1 MIAYVALKKRIWI
14 PLTTIL
20 VLGILFGVA
29 WFYVP
34 EYAEKQFKE
43 RMQQVGVETDSIEFR
58 IEGMSRPVVRDLS
71 LRISGVNL
79 VAESIEFG
87 SLFDGYGQDKPLK
100 ITVNGLWAGVN
111 AQVPEGLMSVNNAIL
126 ALPEKTPF
134 QTPLPLEIYFKDGE
148 VHYEN
153 RGRQIQGLVDGH
165 LSVVETK
172 VDWKLDIEVD
182 DHPLA
187 GRGFFDWSS
196 GLMDLSGEMD
206 LSHNLSQAIWDIL
219 NEEPLFEW
227 NEGSFQTA
235 FRFEGDQFNFQNGQV
250 HTVLSGVGVEF
261 DGIDVSGANH
271 VASMIWT
278 PGHMTFDFTGNGQM
292 SRLVEAPFEWQGT
305 LSVEDGPNLHF
316 KLDHASMSP
325 EWEFGSIQV
334 SQDRTNDIPL
344 EVSVL
349 GSEAGFDFQ
358 VLGLDLLLSSEM
370 QDQFSSGTLDLMFN
384 GHIQDQV
391 LSKSS
396 VDLWFRDGIFM
407 APMFQTEVGEGLLNL
422 ELESTPLDSD
432 QFASLILNPGAFVR
446 YAKMS
451 DVTLYRYADVV
462 GQKITLD
469 WTPGAE
475 TSVAVSG
482 DFSEIGAANLEF
494 KPEGDSSLRESSGI
508 VLLSPGNFTLNYEMK
523 FDPTAGLETRLE
535 LEDYSIEEY
544 PNLERWIT
552 GEFDVTGMLS
562 ADYQMKATPDSVS
575 SSVSYQLD
583 NLLYAG
589 GNLVLDNVSYA
600 GKIHSLEPFR
610 MTSERPFTVSTV
622 QINGWTASDFS
633 TNFEIGSRINISD
646 TSLSALG
653 GSIDIGD
660 ISMSPDEMYIDSEI
674 GVTNLQTEEI
684 LDWIPKVIGVA
695 EGSIDGVIPFQWDV
709 KNSKFSL
716 GRGHLHSPEGELGS
730 MNLRIFSPEDEGQ
743 GIVRDDKYSMVDDAL
758 SNLQDSSLDI
768 DILPPSGD
776 AEDTRVRLNIKG
788 FVDSRLVKA
797 PVDVVRYYNLP
808 LDSFN
813 LTMEQV
819 RQDLPGFRNS
829 NDEQAN

>member
-1 MIAYVALKKRIWI
+1 MALRKRIWI
-14 PLTTIL
+14 PLTS
-20 VLGILFGVA
+20 VLLLAILFGVA

-34 EYAEKQFKE
+34 EYAETQFKE
-43 RMQQVGVETDSIEFR
+43 RMQQVGIETDSIEFR
-58 IEGMSRPVVRDLS
+58 IEGLSRPVVRDLS

-134 QTPLPLEIYFKDGE
+134 QTPLPLEIYFKEGE

-153 RGRQIQGLVDGH
+153 RGRQIDGTVDGH
-165 LSVVETK
+165 LSVVQTR
-172 VDWKLDIEVD
+172 VDWTLDIDVD
-182 DHPLA
+182 EHPVV

-206 LSHNLSQAIWDIL
+206 LSHTLSQAIWDVL
-219 NEEPLFEW
+219 NEEPMFDW
-227 NEGSFQTA
+227 NAGSFQTA
-235 FRFEGDQFNFQNGQV
+235 FHFEGDQFNFQNGQV
-250 HTVLSGVGVEF
+250 HTVLSGVGIGFEGL
-261 DGIDVSGANH
+261 DISGSNH
-271 VASMIWT
+271 VASMLWT
-278 PGHMTFDFTGNGQM
+278 PGRMTFDFTGIGQL

-305 LSVEDGPNLHF
+305 LSVEDGPNLQF
-316 KLDHASMSP
+316 KLNHASISP
-325 EWEFGSIQV
+325 DWEFGSIHVAQE
-334 SQDRTNDIPL
+334 SENEIPL

-349 GSEAGFDFQ
+349 ASEAGFDFQ
-358 VLGLDLLLSSEM
+358 VLGLDMLLSSEM

-391 LSKSS
+391 LSKAS

-407 APMFQTEVGEGLLNL
+407 APMFQSEVGEGLLNL
-422 ELESTPLDSD
+422 ELDEAQLDSD
-432 QFASLILNPGAFVR
+432 LLAGLVMNPGAYVR
-446 YAKMS
+446 YANMS
-451 DVTLYRYADVV
+451 EVMLYRYSDLI
-462 GQKITLD
+462 GGGISLN

-475 TSVAVSG
+475 TSLEVSG
-482 DFSEIGAANLEF
+482 DFTEIGTAKLAF
-494 KPEGDSSLRESSGI
+494 QPEGESSLRKSSGR
-508 VLLSPGNFTLNYEMK
+508 LLMTPGDFNFDYEMS
-523 FDPTAGLETRLE
+523 FDPTAGLEAEVT
-535 LEDYSIEEY
+535 LEDYAIEEY

-552 GEFDVTGMLS
+552 GEFDVTGLLS
-562 ADYQMKATPDSVS
+562 ANFEMKVTPDSVAPII
-575 SSVSYQLD
+575 SYQLD

-600 GKIHSLEPFR
+600 GKIHSLEPFH
-610 MTSERPFTVSTV
+610 MTSEKPFTVSTV
-622 QINGWTASDFS
+622 QINGWTASEFS
-633 TNFEIGSRINISD
+633 TRFEIGNRINISD
-646 TSLSALG
+646 TQLSALG
-653 GSIDIGD
+653 GSIELAD
-660 ISMSPDEMYIDSEI
+660 ISMSPEEMYIDSEI
-674 GVTNLQTEEI
+674 GVTHLQTEEI
-684 LDWIPKVIGVA
+684 LDWIPKVIGMA
-695 EGSIDGVIPFQWDV
+695 EGSIDGVIPFQWDI

-730 MNLRIFSPEDEGQ
+730 MNLRIFSPEDEGESPFK
-743 GIVRDDKYSMVDDAL
+743 DDKYSMVDDAL

-768 DILPPSGD
+768 DILPPSGE

-819 RQDLPGFRNS
+819 RQDLPGFRNT
-829 NDEQAN
+829 NDKQAN